1 MPNADTGAVVEFLRE
16 QDRISQIRKREGLK
30 LGGLV
35 AAAIGLGLMIFFRG
49 MTDNRAVSLIGLIPL
64 FVGIAILIYTYLL
77 APKSL

>member
-35 AAAIGLGLMIFFRG
+35 AAAVGLGLMIFFRG